1 MCTKSESNADFLSKM
16 AAGKKN
22 KLVLFDKSDFF
33 VLIVKI

>member
-16 AAGKKN
+16 AAGRKN
-22 KLVLFDKSDFF
+22 ELVIFDKSDFF

>member
-16 AAGKKN
+16 AAGSKN
-22 KLVLFDKSDFF
+22 ELVLFDKSDFF

>member
-16 AAGKKN
+16 VAGKKN
-22 KLVLFDKSDFF
+22 ELVLFDKSDFF

>member
-16 AAGKKN
+16 AAGSKN
-22 KLVLFDKSDFF
+22 ESVIFEKSDFF

>member
-16 AAGKKN
+16 AVGKKN
-22 KLVLFDKSDFF
+22 ELVLFDKSDFF

>member
-22 KLVLFDKSDFF
+22 ELVLFDKSDFF
-33 VLIVKI
+33 VLIEKI

>member
-1 MCTKSESNADFLSKM
+1 MCTKSESNVDFLSKM

-22 KLVLFDKSDFF
+22 ELVLFDKSDFF